1 MLANYTIQGEMLLL
15 IAINFHAGQLAAVG
29 DLVQQTLSMKLTIS
43 STKMNRDAVWCR
55 YETDELDKDS
65 VPIDKVLTVN
75 VMRPFGLLFNLLA

>member
-43 STKMNRDAVWCR
+43 STKMNRDAV
-55 YETDELDKDS
+55 
-65 VPIDKVLTVN
+65 
-75 VMRPFGLLFNLLA
+75 